1 MFESLARA
9 TVGVLTLPIDI
20 VKDAIPK
27 GRCFDDEEI
36 STVKKLKDIQDNIKD
51 ATKPKGK

>member
-9 TVGVLTLPIDI
+9 AVGVLTLPIDI
-20 VKDAIPK
+20 VKDVIPQ
-27 GRCFDDEEI
+27 GRCFDDEES

-51 ATKPKGK
+51 ATKPKDK